1 VRIVSLL
8 PSVTEIV
15 AALGLGDRLVG
26 RTHECDHPPWVARV
40 PALTESRIQHDPLD
54 SAGIDEAVASAP
66 GEGLYRLDE
75 RGLREAR
82 PDLVITQALC
92 DVCAVAYDQV
102 EEAVSRLPARP
113 ELLSLEPE
121 TLEDVLGTVVTVGQ
135 LAVAGDAAQ
144 RLVAALRERLQRVR
158 QAVAGRAVRR
168 VVCLE
173 WLDPPYA
180 AGHWVPHQLEAA
192 GVHDPLGRPG
202 RPSVR
207 ITDEAIAAAD
217 PELLVLMPCGWD
229 VDQADRALD
238 RARLRARFP
247 GCRFVRTGSVLAVN
261 GGAYFSRPGPRLVD
275 GVEVLAALL
284 HPEAA
289 PDPGLPGAARWLEMG
304 PD

>member
-40 PALTESRIQHDPLD
+40 PALTASRLDHDPLD
-54 SAGIDEAVASAP
+54 SVGIDRAVASAS

-75 RGLREAR
+75 DALRAAR

-102 EEAVSRLPARP
+102 EDALARLPVRP
-113 ELLSLEPE
+113 ELISLEPQ
-121 TLEDVLGTVVTVGQ
+121 TLDEVIASVATVGEC
-135 LAVAGDAAQ
+135 AGAGAEAR
-144 RLVAALRERLQRVR
+144 RLVTALHERLARVR
-158 QAVAGRAVRR
+158 RALAGRPRR
-168 VVCLE
+168 RIVCLE

-180 AGHWVPHQLEAA
+180 AGHWVPEQVEAA
-192 GVHDPLGRPG
+192 GGHDLLGRPG

-207 ITDEAIAAAD
+207 VTDDAIAAAD
-217 PELLVLMPCGWD
+217 PELLVLMPCGWN

-238 RARLRARFP
+238 RDRLHARFP
-247 GCRFVRTGSVLAVN
+247 GAAFARTGAVVAVDA
-261 GGAYFSRPGPRLVD
+261 GAYFSRPGPRLVD
-275 GVEVLAALL
+275 GVELLAALL
-284 HPEAA
+284 HPDAA
-289 PDPGLPGAARWLEMG
+289 PAPPMPGAARWL
-304 PD
+304 DV